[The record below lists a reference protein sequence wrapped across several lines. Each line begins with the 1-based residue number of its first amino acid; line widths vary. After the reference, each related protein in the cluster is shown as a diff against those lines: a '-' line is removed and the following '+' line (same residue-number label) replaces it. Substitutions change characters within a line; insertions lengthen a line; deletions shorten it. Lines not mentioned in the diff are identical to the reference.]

1 MAYRTPPPSG
11 SRTPPQR
18 PRPARH
24 GPLRDERISST
35 FNLANWLEIPTAV
48 DLPPVG
54 EFPPGWLDERRQTLD
69 EEMRPEKRGEPN
81 HSRLCLVKLRVDLLT
96 KGYVDLPKPYVD
108 HTRPFRVSA
117 HGQTMDITGE
127 LDTECFILEA
137 NDGLDRFLPEAELFD
152 IDVTVIDWT
161 PVPVPA
167 RWHVDMSCDSRSL
180 PQEQLTSDDLHLQA
194 PLMPVINLGHLT
206 LQPETRSRM
215 VEDIAKACHDLGY
228 FQVINHGI
236 SQSVMDR
243 AVEAASDFFKL
254 PSETKQEED
263 MGKFSAEVRRVAL
276 QLMEAILE
284 GLGLG
289 KHYQHEEFERG
300 LQLLQVN
307 CYPKEPEG
315 ESAIGLAPHSDHG
328 FLTILLASC
337 PGLEVLDRSTNTWRV
352 VQQPRHVLHVHVGD
366 LMEVLS
372 NGRIKTVVHRA
383 VLNPGEA
390 RISMASIHSFVMH
403 EKVPVAKEL
412 VDEQDPEKY
421 KESSFSDFL
430 DYVTSNVDKKRMSFL
445 DSLRM

>member
-1 MAYRTPPPSG
+1 MVRYG
-11 SRTPPQR
+11 
-18 PRPARH
+18 
-24 GPLRDERISST
+24 DERISSA

-48 DLPPVG
+48 DLPPAG
-54 EFPPGWLDERRQTLD
+54 EFPPGWLDEWRRTLH

-81 HSRLCLVKLRVDLLT
+81 YSRLFLVKLRVNLLT
-96 KGYVDLPKPYVD
+96 RGYVENVFFSNVGQPAARSQASASELANVD
-108 HTRPFRVSA
+108 YTPPFPVSA
-117 HGQTMDITGE
+117 RGQTMDIT
-127 LDTECFILEA
+127 
-137 NDGLDRFLPEAELFD
+137 R
-152 IDVTVIDWT
+152 
-161 PVPVPA
+161 
-167 RWHVDMSCDSRSL
+167 
-180 PQEQLTSDDLHLQA
+180 
-194 PLMPVINLGHLT
+194 
-206 LQPETRSRM
+206 
-215 VEDIAKACHDLGY
+215 
-228 FQVINHGI
+228 
-236 SQSVMDR
+236 
-243 AVEAASDFFKL
+243 
-254 PSETKQEED
+254 EED

-289 KHYQHEEFERG
+289 KHYQHDEFERG

-403 EKVPVAKEL
+403 EKVSVAKEL